1 MPPAALHSTDHK
13 PDLTCNLPAEA
24 DTLAL
29 GSRIARGLVPGMVL
43 HLSGELG
50 AGKTT
55 LVRGILRALGYAGA
69 VKSPT
74 LTLVEVYEVSRLYL
88 YHFDLYRFND
98 PSELGEAGFREYF
111 NPAAVCLVEWPEK
124 AAGFLPQADI
134 VCEIQYAGTGR
145 QLSLQALTAKGSSML
160 QAIAEESL

>member
-1 MPPAALHSTDHK
+1 MIRREFYLADATAQEQLAARLARHCPSGAVIFLHG
-13 PDLTCNLPAEA
+13 DLGT
-24 DTLAL
+24 
-29 GSRIARGLVPGMVL
+29 
-43 HLSGELG
+43 
-50 AGKTT
+50 GKTT
-55 LVRGILRALGYAGA
+55 FVRGFLQALGHKGV

-74 LTLVEVYEVSRLYL
+74 YTLVEPYELNGRQV
-88 YHFDLYRFND
+88 YHFDLYRLAD
-98 PSELGEAGFREYF
+98 PEELEYAGGRDYF
-111 NPAAVCLVEWPEK
+111 EGAAVCLVEWPEK